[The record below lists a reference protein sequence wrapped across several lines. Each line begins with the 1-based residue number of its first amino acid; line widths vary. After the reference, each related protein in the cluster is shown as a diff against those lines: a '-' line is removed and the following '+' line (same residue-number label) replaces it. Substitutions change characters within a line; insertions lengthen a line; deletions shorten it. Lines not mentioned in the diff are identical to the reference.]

1 MKIYGYTIVDT
12 MCFDDG
18 KESLTKVFKTSEERD
33 NEAYA
38 EYVKELEYCLD
49 EDEVEYCPYGDCET
63 DSWEIPDKREFL
75 ADLEVGTPH
84 IQRHDTHFQI
94 ESWELEL

>member
-1 MKIYGYTIVDT
+1 MTREQI
-12 MCFDDG
+12 
-18 KESLTKVFKTSEERD
+18 
-33 NEAYA
+33 
-38 EYVKELEYCLD
+38 ELEMTDLTNRFWVELTMQNFDQVDLIQKRMKTLEALMRIEED
-49 EDEVEYCPYGDCET
+49 EEEVEYCPYGDCKT

-94 ESWELEL
+94 ESWEQEL